1 MKTRI
6 LTFLIV
12 CIAVMAFA
20 SGPYYHFPGNMES
33 GDSDTLSAPDS
44 VAPNSSDTVKRSIQS
59 LKGGRYISKEE
70 LDSLLKDSV
79 PEHSFTI
86 LPDTTKRDTVPAD
99 TSANENVLDAPV
111 QYEAKDSIVFDYR
124 NSRAHL
130 YGDSKVNYQNLELD
144 AEEIDISIDSSLVY
158 AAGRKDSTGVIQGK
172 PLFKQG
178 ADEYEPDRIAYN
190 FKTRKAFVTNVY
202 TQEGEG
208 FMQTTDG
215 KRDSS
220 GVMYIRHGKYT
231 TCDAEHPHFY
241 LALSRAKMHPG
252 KSVIFG
258 PAHIVV

>member
-1 MKTRI
+1 
-6 LTFLIV
+6 
-12 CIAVMAFA
+12 MAFA
-20 SGPYYHFPGNMES
+20 SSPYYFFYASMQK
-33 GDSDTLSAPDS
+33 GDADSLSA
-44 VAPNSSDTVKRSIQS
+44 SDTVSPNQADTLKRPVRY
-59 LKGGRYISKEE
+59 LMGGRYISKEE
-70 LDSLLKDSV
+70 LDSLLKDTM

-86 LPDTTKRDTVPAD
+86 LPDTTQKDTVKTD
-99 TSANENVLDAPV
+99 TTSNSNVLDSPV
-111 QYEAKDSIVFDYR
+111 KYEAKDSIVFDYH

-144 AEEIDISIDSSLVY
+144 ADEIDISIDSSLVY

-208 FMQTTDG
+208 FMQTIDG

-231 TCDAEHPHFY
+231 TCDSEHPHFY

-258 PAHIVV
+258 PAHLVVEDVPLLI